1 MALTTFDVDVENI
14 TALAD
19 QPNDDQG
26 LSADELKQLF
36 DKAGVDIK
44 GFLNDTLIPELEDAI
59 AAAARGIATDT
70 IPGTYISDETI
81 PSQKL
86 ISQEGLETVVTE
98 VIRNYAVTLEK
109 LSQPVQTI
117 LSNLQT
123 NVTNLLTQ
131 IDTKAPTSSLSAVA
145 LSGAYADLTG
155 KPTIPT
161 VDATL
166 STSSL
171 NPVRNS
177 AVTTEMNKKQP
188 KKKTATATLTAGTN
202 VTSWTVDVTGVT
214 SSNSV
219 IVSPRPAHY
228 ARWVDNR
235 VRCNSQGNGTLGF
248 IADTAPANNITVDI
262 LIFD

>member
-44 GFLNDTLIPELEDAI
+44 AFLNDTLIPELEDAI
-59 AAAARGIATDT
+59 AAAARGIATDS
-70 IPGTYISDETI
+70 ISGTYITDGTI

-86 ISQEGLETVVTE
+86 VSDAGLESVVTS
-98 VIRNYAVTLEK
+98 VIRNYAVTLDK

-117 LSNLQT
+117 LSNLQA

-145 LSGAYADLTG
+145 LSGQYADLLG
-155 KPTIPT
+155 LPTIPV

-166 STSSL
+166 DANSL

-177 AVTTEMNKKQP
+177 AVTTELGKKQTN
-188 KKKTATATLTAGTN
+188 KKTATATLASGT
-202 VTSWTVDVTGVT
+202 TSWSVSVSGVT
-214 SSNSV
+214 SSNTV
-219 IVSPRPAHY
+219 IATCAPASY
-228 ARWVDNR
+228 AQWVDNR
-235 VRCNSQGNGTLGF
+235 VRCSSQGNGTLGF
-248 IADTAPANNITVDI
+248 TADTAPSANITVNI